1 MFFKIDVLEN
11 FAKFTEKHLYWSLFL
26 IKLQASGPV
35 TSSKKETPTECFPVK
50 FAKFSYRAFP
60 VVAFACGLHAPLI
73 FLTTLRI
80 LNLVK

>member
-50 FAKFSYRAFP
+50 FAKFLGTP
-60 VVAFACGLHAPLI
+60 
-73 FLTTLRI
+73 FLTEHFRWL
-80 LNLVK
+80 LLLVVYMLP